1 MIFCRVCPTLHIKI
15 LPSRQAGFPVTV
27 CIFFELSEISQSR
40 AQDRDLLMVHRN
52 KKLSN
57 EKLQET
63 NLRSA
68 SYQRRRVHF
77 CYDFVHVVRVL
88 GHLVT
93 DRQILFQTMFVI
105 IFLNISF
112 FQTCVK
118 ATVFNV

>member
-1 MIFCRVCPTLHIKI
+1 
-15 LPSRQAGFPVTV
+15 
-27 CIFFELSEISQSR
+27 
-40 AQDRDLLMVHRN
+40 MVHRN